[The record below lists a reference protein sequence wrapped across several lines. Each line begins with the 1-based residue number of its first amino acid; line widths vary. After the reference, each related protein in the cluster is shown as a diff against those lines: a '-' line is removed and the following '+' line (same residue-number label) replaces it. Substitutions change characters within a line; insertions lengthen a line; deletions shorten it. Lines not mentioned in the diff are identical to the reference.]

1 MERVDA
7 TVTSRWTTVAEL
19 VREFAVGG
27 LAGVVSGFLV
37 AGVGG
42 RLAMR
47 LIAMVAPDN
56 RIGLRTEGGAIVGEV
71 TLSGTVD
78 FLAFIGLGFGAFAA
92 TLLVA
97 MWPWLSRWSPHLRP
111 LALGAF
117 ALAVGGIDVIEPE
130 NPDFFISGNEIFS
143 VLLLASLFILW
154 GYTAVWFRSVFERQF
169 ASDSRRWTIAYAVI
183 VVIGIPLYL
192 GFPTTLF
199 HQEFNNTP
207 MVVAISVVV
216 LYLSAIGLWALRIWT
231 KGAAITKTIRTIGY
245 VAIAFVLAVGLTKVF
260 TDAITI
266 IT

>member
-1 MERVDA
+1 MEPVNA

-19 VREFAVGG
+19 VRQFAVGG
-27 LAGVVSGFLV
+27 LAGMVSGFLV

-78 FLAFIGLGFGAFAA
+78 FLAFIGLGSGAFAA

-97 MWPWLSRWSPHLRP
+97 LWPWLSRWSPHLRP
-111 LALGAF
+111 LALGVF
-117 ALAVGGIDVIEPE
+117 ALAVSGMDVIELE
-130 NPDFFISGNEIFS
+130 NPDFFISGNEMFS

-154 GYTAVWFRSVFERQF
+154 GYTAIWFRSVFERRF
-169 ASDSRRWTIAYAVI
+169 ASDSRRWTIVYAVI
-183 VVIGIPLYL
+183 VAVGIPLYL
-192 GFPTTLF
+192 GFSTILFDETT
-199 HQEFNNTP
+199 NTP
-207 MVVAISVVV
+207 TAVAISVAV
-216 LYLSAIGLWALRIWT
+216 LYLCALGLWALRIWAN
-231 KGAAITKTIRTIGY
+231 GAAITKTIRAIGY
-245 VAIAFVLAVGLTKVF
+245 AAIGVALIVGLSKLV

>member
-47 LIAMVAPDN
+47 LIALVAPDD
-56 RIGLRTEGGAIVGEV
+56 RIGLITEGGNVVGEV
-71 TLSGTVD
+71 TFEGTVAL
-78 FLAFIGLGFGAFAA
+78 LAFVGLGFGAFGA
-92 TLLVA
+92 TALVA

-111 LALGAF
+111 LGLGLF
-117 ALAVGGIDVIEPE
+117 ALAVGGVGVVEPD
-130 NPDFFISGNEIFS
+130 NTDFPISGNEMLS
-143 VLLLASLFILW
+143 VLLLDSLFILW
-154 GYTAVWFRSVFERQF
+154 GYAAVWFRAIFEKRF
-169 ASDSRRWTIAYAVI
+169 ASDSRRWTIVYGVL
-183 VVIGIPLYL
+183 VVIGIPLYV

-199 HQEFNNTP
+199 EDITNTP
-207 MVVAISVVV
+207 TVVAISVA
-216 LYLSAIGLWALRIWT
+216 LIYLSAIGLWALKVWAN
-231 KGAAITKTIRTIGY
+231 GAAITKTIRTIGY
-245 VAIAFVLAVGLTKVF
+245 TAIAVVLIVGLTKVV

-266 IT
+266 IS

>member
-78 FLAFIGLGFGAFAA
+78 FLG
-92 TLLVA
+92 TV
-97 MWPWLSRWSPHLRP
+97 
-111 LALGAF
+111 
-117 ALAVGGIDVIEPE
+117 
-130 NPDFFISGNEIFS
+130 
-143 VLLLASLFILW
+143 
-154 GYTAVWFRSVFERQF
+154 
-169 ASDSRRWTIAYAVI
+169 
-183 VVIGIPLYL
+183 
-192 GFPTTLF
+192 
-199 HQEFNNTP
+199 
-207 MVVAISVVV
+207 
-216 LYLSAIGLWALRIWT
+216 
-231 KGAAITKTIRTIGY
+231 
-245 VAIAFVLAVGLTKVF
+245 
-260 TDAITI
+260 
-266 IT
+266 